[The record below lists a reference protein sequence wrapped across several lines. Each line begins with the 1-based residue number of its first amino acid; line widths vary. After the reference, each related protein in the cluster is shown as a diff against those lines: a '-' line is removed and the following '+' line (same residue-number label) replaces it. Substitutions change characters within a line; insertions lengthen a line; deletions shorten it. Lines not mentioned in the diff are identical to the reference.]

1 MTDQPTGPFVCH
13 CGKVWD
19 TRRGLLVHTR
29 QWCTGAPP
37 QPDDAAPPTAAAN
50 ADEEEI
56 PGDKLRE
63 PLFKTAF
70 KCLTRI
76 RLKFNA
82 SNAVVQSVKD
92 MVREM
97 RSMELGSLAE
107 QCHPTDFERLTSLL
121 AVDPFS
127 GLKTPY
133 LEARARERL
142 LPDLSP
148 SRRVIGQRFE
158 SEEMND
164 GREIQHVIEDVN
176 WDFDV
181 MRHLEAM
188 LEGNQD
194 LCADFLAF
202 PERMSQRK
210 IGVIADVWD
219 GVASKSFPL
228 VLAAIERGEYP
239 LMLQY
244 YMDGIGF
251 TGPLAIAATRN
262 KAAASYVA
270 VLNFSSGNRTSPHC
284 IVPVGLCHEKD
295 WSRYPEVDIV
305 CGPIDEPADGTS
317 LGAQMRRLANGAELL
332 IPAAFA
338 SSPKVRWLQASPA
351 TGGRAG
357 YFLRVSGGVMTTS
370 VDSPAAGQV
379 SHACHPLAAAPLAA
393 ARARCHMRGRC

>member
-1 MTDQPTGPFVCH
+1 M
-13 CGKVWD
+13 
-19 TRRGLLVHTR
+19 
-29 QWCTGAPP
+29 
-37 QPDDAAPPTAAAN
+37 
-50 ADEEEI
+50 
-56 PGDKLRE
+56 
-63 PLFKTAF
+63 
-70 KCLTRI
+70 
-76 RLKFNA
+76 
-82 SNAVVQSVKD
+82 
-92 MVREM
+92 
-97 RSMELGSLAE
+97 
-107 QCHPTDFERLTSLL
+107 
-121 AVDPFS
+121 
-127 GLKTPY
+127 
-133 LEARARERL
+133 
-142 LPDLSP
+142 
-148 SRRVIGQRFE
+148 IGQRFE

-188 LEGNQD
+188 LEGNHD

-338 SSPKVRWLQASPA
+338 SSPNVRWLQASPA
-351 TGGRAG
+351 TGGRSG

-379 SHACHPLAAAPLAA
+379 SHACHPLAAAPLAV
-393 ARARCHMRGRC
+393 ARARCHMNGRC

>member
-1 MTDQPTGPFVCH
+1 
-13 CGKVWD
+13 
-19 TRRGLLVHTR
+19 
-29 QWCTGAPP
+29 
-37 QPDDAAPPTAAAN
+37 
-50 ADEEEI
+50 
-56 PGDKLRE
+56 
-63 PLFKTAF
+63 
-70 KCLTRI
+70 
-76 RLKFNA
+76 
-82 SNAVVQSVKD
+82 
-92 MVREM
+92 
-97 RSMELGSLAE
+97 
-107 QCHPTDFERLTSLL
+107 
-121 AVDPFS
+121 
-127 GLKTPY
+127 
-133 LEARARERL
+133 
-142 LPDLSP
+142 
-148 SRRVIGQRFE
+148 
-158 SEEMND
+158 
-164 GREIQHVIEDVN
+164 
-176 WDFDV
+176 
-181 MRHLEAM
+181 
-188 LEGNQD
+188 
-194 LCADFLAF
+194 
-202 PERMSQRK
+202 
-210 IGVIADVWD
+210 
-219 GVASKSFPL
+219 
-228 VLAAIERGEYP
+228 
-239 LMLQY
+239 MLQY

-393 ARARCHMRGRC
+393 ARARCHMNGRC